1 MPEPPN
7 ARQVA
12 PSGARMVEWRPMW
25 NGYCSG
31 KAVVLA
37 SDARGVGML
46 NTWRCRLC
54 LAICLAGS
62 AAAFGSAYPEAD
74 RYFAVRNASH
84 AVQANAALWKDALI
98 EVRGVIRGCAR
109 RDDGGT
115 LIIARDAGDT
125 FVVEAQ
131 QKLPENIVDI
141 SRTVRVLAR
150 ISADRASFT
159 SLQLVAVTS
168 EYEAASLEYEREK
181 QRARQRLA
189 SRQVAPHTARW
200 RSVRQALR
208 RREAIRRGRSR
219 QTLLASRGIEMLSR
233 YAA

>member
-1 MPEPPN
+1 MPEHPN

-12 PSGARMVEWRPMW
+12 PSGAHMVEWRPMW
-25 NGYCSG
+25 NGNCSR

-84 AVQANAALWKDALI
+84 AVKANVTFAQVQANAALWKDALI

-125 FVVEAQ
+125 FVIDAQ
-131 QKLPENIVDI
+131 QKLPEKTVDI
-141 SRTVRVLAR
+141 ARTVRVLAR
-150 ISADRASFT
+150 IPVDRASFS
-159 SLQLVAVTS
+159 SLQFVAVTS
-168 EYEAASLEYEREK
+168 EFEAA
-181 QRARQRLA
+181 
-189 SRQVAPHTARW
+189 
-200 RSVRQALR
+200 
-208 RREAIRRGRSR
+208 
-219 QTLLASRGIEMLSR
+219 
-233 YAA
+233 